1 MNRQNILITGASS
14 GLGYTMAKLYANKGK
29 NLALCARRIEKLK
42 TLRDDIATINP
53 KVKVSIRALDVNE
66 HDQVFEVFKDFE
78 QDLGHID
85 RVIVNAGMGRGA
97 SLGTGYFSANKET
110 AITNFVSALAQCE
123 AALEIFRKQNHGHLV
138 MISSVSA
145 VRGFRRAL
153 TVYAATKA
161 AVSNMMEGIRV
172 DLLDSEIRATTI
184 HPGFIRSEIN
194 EKVKTVP
201 FIVDTEVGCKAIIT
215 AIEKEGASYY
225 VPSWPW
231 AIMARVVK
239 LLPLRLL
246 KRMS

>member
-1 MNRQNILITGASS
+1 
-14 GLGYTMAKLYANKGK
+14 
-29 NLALCARRIEKLK
+29 
-42 TLRDDIATINP
+42 
-53 KVKVSIRALDVNE
+53 
-66 HDQVFEVFKDFE
+66 
-78 QDLGHID
+78 
-85 RVIVNAGMGRGA
+85 
-97 SLGTGYFSANKET
+97 
-110 AITNFVSALAQCE
+110 
-123 AALEIFRKQNHGHLV
+123 
-138 MISSVSA
+138 
-145 VRGFRRAL
+145 
-153 TVYAATKA
+153 
-161 AVSNMMEGIRV
+161 MMEGIRV

-231 AIMARVVK
+231 AIMVRVVK

>member
-1 MNRQNILITGASS
+1 MNRQNILITGGSS

-29 NLALCARRIEKLK
+29 NLALCARRIEKLE
-42 TLRDDIATINP
+42 TLRDEIATINP

-246 KRMS
+246 KGMS